1 MDCKRYAYDDARYV
15 LLKTGVDLKKAFALL
30 EVRNHW
36 QHQLNTDF
44 MVINRSVSMSL

>member
-1 MDCKRYAYDDARYV
+1 MNCNRYAYDDIRRT
-15 LLKTGVDLKKAFALL
+15 LLQTVNLKKAFALL